1 LIYYGNPH
9 AKRVVELTA
18 QLWLHIPISFE
29 TVKAEELKQ
38 MISEQ
43 RHCAIRAIKNWTK
56 ELGYR
61 KPRGWKC
68 SKKPT
73 VLQLDGCLTITIW
86 K

>member
-1 LIYYGNPH
+1 MLLGNPH
-9 AKRVVELTA
+9 ARSVVEKTA
-18 QLWLHIPISFE
+18 QLWLHIPISFG

-38 MISEQ
+38 MISERQ
-43 RHCAIRAIKNWTK
+43 AFVLPAIKNWTK